1 MGDDTRSCGGVF
13 RNMVYSTANVAD
25 CRTGYSVGTV
35 DAAGSY
41 TASTSCPASCTLTEA
56 VAGDDG
62 TFASRET
69 CVPSVYT
76 DHTTDCSFDEGDPSS
91 CGAGCTYTANAAV
104 GERCA
109 ATADSLA
116 AIAADG
122 SGDYQGCYV
131 DDPSNSFAMLRDVG
145 DFAMD
150 GAAPDR
156 PFAVAVVRSA
166 SLLGAQ
172 VPSPSRSGSRTTTA
186 RTRRSRAPGR
196 RCSAWQDNIATRR
209 TPMIASRRRSGS
221 ASAATPTPLSSGA
234 TAPSFASSCGTTSA
248 RWCRPIWRWARR
260 IRQTAPAGS

>member
-1 MGDDTRSCGGVF
+1 MGDDTRSCGGGW

-56 VAGDDG
+56 VAGNDG

-91 CGAGCTYTANAAV
+91 CGAGCTYTANAAA

-122 SGDYQGCYV
+122 SGDYRGCYV
-131 DDPSNSFAMLRDVG
+131 DNPSNSFAMLRDVG

-150 GAAPDR
+150 GP
-156 PFAVAVVRSA
+156 
-166 SLLGAQ
+166 
-172 VPSPSRSGSRTTTA
+172 
-186 RTRRSRAPGR
+186 
-196 RCSAWQDNIATRR
+196 
-209 TPMIASRRRSGS
+209 
-221 ASAATPTPLSSGA
+221 
-234 TAPSFASSCGTTSA
+234 
-248 RWCRPIWRWARR
+248 
-260 IRQTAPAGS
+260 